1 MPVDTPKET
10 VKRLSQAGG
19 RLLVGGVPEGFDALL
34 LAALATEG
42 GDVLMVSRDDV
53 SMARKAE
60 ALSFFAPGLEK
71 LEFPAWDCLPYDR
84 VSPRPELVSR
94 RIDTLTRILRPPEK
108 GKGRVILTTVSAL
121 LQRVPPKD
129 AFADVVMTLKAGQR
143 LDPAALSGFLSTHG
157 YVRADTVMEPGE
169 YARRGG
175 IVDVFPAGAAEPLR
189 LDFFGDELEALRA
202 FDAAT
207 QRTTVKLKTAELKPV
222 SEVMLDDGAISR
234 FRSGYRVLFAK
245 AGDDDP
251 LYGAVSAGHR
261 HIGMEHWLP
270 LFHEKLETLLDYAPE
285 ARIVLDHQAEEAR
298 DARLDLITEYYT
310 ARRGFMDA
318 KPKTGLGPAGT
329 PYHPVPP
336 EALFLDAKDWDCLL
350 AGRAVA
356 GLSPFAVA
364 DDGPGS
370 PVSLGAIDAG
380 ARAGH
385 DFADVRVQPGAN
397 VFDALR
403 DHVREQQAEGRRVV
417 ITAFTQ
423 GSMDRL
429 ASLLDEHGL
438 SDLKPVEKWEDAAA
452 LDTKQAGLAVV
463 GLERGFVATIESG
476 GLAVITEPDILGDRM
491 SRPSRPRV
499 RPENFIAE
507 ASVLGSGDLVVHM
520 DHGIG
525 RFDGL
530 DTIKVG
536 GAPHDCLRLLY
547 DGGDKLFLPVENI
560 EVISR
565 YGSEE
570 AGAQLDRLG
579 GAAWQARKARL
590 KERIR
595 DMADELIRVA
605 AARELK
611 TGVRIAA
618 EEGIYGEFSARF
630 PFTETEDQ
638 AKAIDD
644 TMADLGGARPMDRLI
659 CGDVGF
665 GKTEVAL
672 RAAFATALDGLQVAV
687 VVPTTLLCRQHFQT
701 FGDRFRGLPMRIE
714 QISRLVTAKRVREV
728 KAGLADGTVDIV
740 IGTHALLAKDVE
752 FRDLGLLVIDEE
764 QHFGVS
770 HKEKLKK
777 LKADVHVLTL
787 TATPIPR
794 TLQLALTGLRE
805 MSLIATPPVDRLAV
819 RTFILPY
826 DPVIV
831 REAILRE
838 KYRGGQTFYVGPR
851 ISDLDRVVAALGDLV
866 PEVTV
871 AAAHGRLGA
880 RDLESTMTGFY
891 DGAFDVLVST
901 NIIESGLDLP
911 AVNTIVIH
919 RADMFGLAQLYQLR
933 GRVGRSKVRAYAY
946 LTLPPGRMLSPA
958 AKKRLEVMQTLDT
971 LGAGFSLA
979 SHDLDIRG
987 AGNLLGAEQSGHIRE
1002 VGIELYQQMLEEAV
1016 AEARG
1021 LAQGQNGGRKA
1032 DDDWSPAIAVGMP
1045 VMIPDSYVGDLTV
1058 RMGLYRRL
1066 AWLSERDEIDAFAAE
1081 LIDRFGPLPD
1091 EVENLLQVVALKKQC
1106 REAGVEKVDAGV
1118 RGAVV
1123 SFRKDHFANPAGLVA
1138 WITGHGETVKLRP
1151 DHTLVLMRGWEA
1163 PAERM
1168 EGVRYLV
1175 GELARIAGEG
1185 EGQGEGDP

>member
-1 MPVDTPKET
+1 MDTLKET
-10 VKRLSQAGG
+10 VKRLSETGD

-42 GDVLMVSRDDV
+42 GDVLMLSRDDV

-94 RIDTLTRILRPPEK
+94 RIDTLTRMLRPPKK
-108 GKGRVILTTVSAL
+108 GQGRVILTTVSAL
-121 LQRVPPKD
+121 LQRVPPKEAFTD
-129 AFADVVMTLKAGQR
+129 AVMTLKAGQR
-143 LDPAALSGFLSTHG
+143 LDPADLSGFLSTHG
-157 YVRADTVMEPGE
+157 YFRANTVMEPGE
-169 YARRGG
+169 YAPRGG
-175 IVDVFPAGAAEPLR
+175 IVDVFPTGAAEPLR
-189 LDFFGDELEALRA
+189 LDFFGDELEALRT
-202 FDAAT
+202 FDAAS
-207 QRTTVKLKTAELKPV
+207 QRTTGKLKTAELKPV

-245 AGDDDP
+245 AGDGDP

-261 HIGMEHWLP
+261 YIGMEHWLP

-298 DARLDLITEYYT
+298 DARLDLIAEYYA
-310 ARRGFMDA
+310 ARRGFLDA
-318 KPKTGLGPAGT
+318 KPKTGLGPAGA

-336 EALFLDAKDWDCLL
+336 EALFLDAKDWDRLL
-350 AGRAVA
+350 ADRSVA
-356 GLSPFAVA
+356 GLSPFAVP

-370 PVSLGAIDAG
+370 IGAIDAG

-385 DFADVRVQPGAN
+385 DFADVRVRPDAN
-397 VFDALR
+397 VFDALG

-429 ASLLDEHGL
+429 ASLLNEHGL
-438 SDLKPVEKWEDAAA
+438 SGLRPVEKWQDAAT
-452 LDTKQAGLAVV
+452 LDAKQAGLAVV
-463 GLERGFVATIESG
+463 GLERGFVATLESG
-476 GLAVITEPDILGDRM
+476 GLAVITETDILGDRM

-507 ASVLGSGDLVVHM
+507 ASVLGPGDLVVHI

-530 DTIKVG
+530 DTIEVG

-570 AGAQLDRLG
+570 AGARLDRLG

-611 TGVRIAA
+611 TGVRIAV
-618 EEGIYGEFSARF
+618 EEGIYEEFSARF
-630 PFTETEDQ
+630 PYTETEEQ
-638 AKAIDD
+638 AQAIDD
-644 TMADLGGARPMDRLI
+644 TMADLGGRRPMDRLI

-672 RAAFATALDGLQVAV
+672 RAAFATALDGRQVAV

-701 FGDRFRGLPMRIE
+701 FGDRFQGLPVRIE
-714 QISRLVTAKRVREV
+714 QISRLVTAKRVRKV

-752 FRDLGLLVIDEE
+752 FRDLSLLVIDEE

-770 HKEKLKK
+770 HKERLKK

-794 TLQLALTGLRE
+794 TLQQALTGLRE

-838 KYRGGQTFYVGPR
+838 KYRGGQTFFVCPR
-851 ISDLDRVVAALGDLV
+851 VSDLDRITAALGDLV
-866 PEVTV
+866 PEVKV
-871 AAAHGRLGA
+871 AAAHGRMGA
-880 RDLESTMTGFY
+880 RDLESTMTKFY

-958 AKKRLEVMQTLDT
+958 AEKRLEVMQTLDT

-1021 LAQGQNGGRKA
+1021 LAQGLNGGRKG

-1058 RMGLYRRL
+1058 RLGLYRRL
-1066 AWLSERDEIDAFAAE
+1066 AWLSEGDQIDAFAAE
-1081 LIDRFGPLPD
+1081 LTDRFGPLPD
-1091 EVENLLQVVALKKQC
+1091 EVENLLQIVALKKLC
-1106 REAGVEKVDAGV
+1106 REAGIEKVDAGIK
-1118 RGAVV
+1118 GAAV

-1138 WITGHGETVKLRP
+1138 WITGHEETAKLRP
-1151 DHTLVLMRGWEA
+1151 DHTLILMRDWQD

-1168 EGVRYLV
+1168 QGVRYLV
-1175 GELARIAGEG
+1175 GELTRLAGEG
-1185 EGQGEGDP
+1185 EGQGNP